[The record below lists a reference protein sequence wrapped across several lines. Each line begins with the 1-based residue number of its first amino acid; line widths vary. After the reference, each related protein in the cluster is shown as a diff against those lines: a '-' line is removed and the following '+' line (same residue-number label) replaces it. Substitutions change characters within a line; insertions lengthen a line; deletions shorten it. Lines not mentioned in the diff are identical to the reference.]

1 MKHANLL
8 TSATAISLALGAL
21 TLSAG
26 QAMAADTDQPKTRA
40 EVMEELEEAKRMG
53 EIPASD
59 ESGLLLRDQYPER
72 YPPKASQPSLTREE
86 VRQELERA
94 QKAGEVPIPATD

>member
-1 MKHANLL
+1 MKHANLS
-8 TSATAISLALGAL
+8 TSTAALALALASL
-21 TLSAG
+21 TLSTG
-26 QAMAADTDQPKTRA
+26 QVMAADTDQPKTRA

-59 ESGLLLRDQYPER
+59 ESGLLLRDQFPER
-72 YPPKASQPSLTREE
+72 YPPKATQPSLTRED

-94 QKAGEVPIPATD
+94 RQAGEIPIPITD

>member
-1 MKHANLL
+1 MKHANLS
-8 TSATAISLALGAL
+8 TNATAIALALGAL

-26 QAMAADTDQPKTRA
+26 QVMAADTDRPKTRA

-72 YPPKASQPSLTREE
+72 YPPKTTQPSLTREE

-94 QKAGEVPIPATD
+94 RQAGEVPLPPTD